1 MPRRKTQ
8 SQLQLQQLIESN
20 RELTQAMLLQA
31 QSIHALAAAVAEL
44 SEGMTE
50 VDQDDSVAGVMS

>member
-44 SEGMTE
+44 AEGMTE

>member
-20 RELTQAMLLQA
+20 RELTQAMLQQA

-44 SEGMTE
+44 AEGMTE